1 MKQRT
6 ILGETSIKGRGLH
19 TGEDVRLTIKPASTG
34 HGIEFQRVDLYG
46 KPRIKPGVDL
56 VTDLAYNTGIASGH
70 AKLQTVEHLLSAVY
84 GYGIDNLLIELD
96 ASEPPVLDGSS
107 KPYVALLKEAEPV
120 EQSDERQFLAIEE
133 PISITEG
140 NRSLIALPHDGLKI
154 TCTSSDNRGF
164 HTQHLSIEI
173 DAETYRSEIAPA
185 RTFSIYEDIKEILKL
200 GKVRGGSLDSA
211 IVLKGNKIISK
222 EPLRFPDEFVRHKI
236 LDIIGDIGLLGV
248 FLRAHIVAVN
258 PGHAL
263 NFQLTKSI
271 HDRYL
276 VEKAPPKGKPR
287 RGAEETVAIAPAE
300 TELDIQR
307 ILDILPHR
315 YPFIMVDRVIEMVSE
330 MKLRAVKNVSIN
342 EPYFQGHFPG
352 RPVMP
357 GVLQIEAMAQAAGIL
372 MLRYIASEGKV
383 AYFMSCDRVKLRQP
397 VVPGD
402 QLEIEVEIRKIRA
415 KKIAAASGVCK
426 VGGKVVSSAD
436 LKFTILDAPEE
447 G

>member
-1 MKQRT
+1 M
-6 ILGETSIKGRGLH
+6 G
-19 TGEDVRLTIKPASTG
+19 
-34 HGIEFQRVDLYG
+34 
-46 KPRIKPGVDL
+46 L
-56 VTDLAYNTGIASGH
+56 VTDLAYNTGLASGH

-84 GYGIDNLLIELD
+84 GYGVDNLLIELD

-107 KPYVALLKEAEPV
+107 KPYVTLLQEAEPV
-120 EQSDERQFLAIEE
+120 EQGEERRVLAIEE
-133 PISITEG
+133 PISITDG

-200 GKVRGGSLDSA
+200 GKIRGGSLDSA
-211 IVLKGNKIISK
+211 VVLKGDKIISK
-222 EPLRFPDEFVRHKI
+222 EPLRFADEFVRHKI

-263 NFQLTKSI
+263 NFRLTKSI

-276 VEKAPPKGKPR
+276 VDKAPAKSKPR
-287 RGAEETVAIAPAE
+287 REAERMAIAPAE

-307 ILDILPHR
+307 VLDILPHR
-315 YPFIMVDRVIEMVSE
+315 YPFVMVDRVIEMASE

-372 MLRYIASEGKV
+372 MLRYVASEGKV
-383 AYFMSCDRVKLRQP
+383 AYFMSCDRVKLRRP

-402 QLEIEVEIRKIRA
+402 QLEIEVEIRKMRA
-415 KKIAAASGVCK
+415 KKIAAASGTCK

-436 LKFTILDAPEE
+436 LMFTILDAPEE

>member
-6 ILGETSIKGRGLH
+6 ILGEASIRGRGLH
-19 TGEDVRLTIKPASTG
+19 TGEDVRLAIKPAPEG

-46 KPRIKPGVDL
+46 KPRIKPAVGL
-56 VTDLAYNTGIASGH
+56 VTDLAYNTGLASGH

-84 GYGIDNLLIELD
+84 GYGVDNLLIELD

-107 KPYVALLKEAEPV
+107 KPYVTLLQEAEPV
-120 EQSDERQFLAIEE
+120 EQGEERRVLAIEE
-133 PISITEG
+133 PISITDG

-200 GKVRGGSLDSA
+200 GKIRGGSLDSA
-211 IVLKGNKIISK
+211 VVLKGDKIISK
-222 EPLRFPDEFVRHKI
+222 EPLRFADEFVRHKI

-263 NFQLTKSI
+263 NFRLTKSI

-276 VEKAPPKGKPR
+276 VDKAPAKSKPR
-287 RGAEETVAIAPAE
+287 REAERMAIAPAE

-307 ILDILPHR
+307 VLDILPHR
-315 YPFIMVDRVIEMVSE
+315 YPFVMVDRVIEMASE

-372 MLRYIASEGKV
+372 MLRYVASEGKV
-383 AYFMSCDRVKLRQP
+383 AYFMSCDRVKLRRP

-402 QLEIEVEIRKIRA
+402 QLEIEVEIRKMRA
-415 KKIAAASGVCK
+415 KKIAAASGTCK

-436 LKFTILDAPEE
+436 LMFTILDAPEE